1 MLVAANAGMR
11 SIAGYILATASAA
24 LATLLPATS
33 HADALDPPK
42 PAATRS
48 SMWKRHWP
56 TFSPLEGVATVAA
69 GAGTAV
75 LFSLKPPG
83 DPRWEGG
90 ILFDDDVRSGL
101 RLHSAAARRRVR
113 AWGDLPYFAAPLI
126 PLIIDPV
133 VASWLARG
141 DSKTALNLE
150 LIGVEAFSYAGLLS
164 FVSTRVSRRE
174 RPDSAECRRTHDDAS
189 ECARDTESFYSGH
202 TTIAAASAG
211 LVCANHRA
219 MPLWGHPV
227 ADGAACAL
235 ATTGAVASG
244 VSRIASDRHYTSDV
258 VAGFG
263 MGFGI
268 GYAIPT
274 LLHYTSEDTDVKL
287 SIAPGSPCTGAC
299 LKLAGSF

>member
-1 MLVAANAGMR
+1 MLVAAVQDMR
-11 SIAGYILATASAA
+11 SMAGYIVATASAA

-33 HADALDPPK
+33 HADALHAAR
-42 PAATRS
+42 PASTRS
-48 SMWKRHWP
+48 SIWNQHWP
-56 TFSPLEGVATVAA
+56 AFSPVEGAATVAA
-69 GAGTAV
+69 GTGTRV
-75 LFSLKPPG
+75 LFSLKPPR
-83 DPRWEGG
+83 DPRWGG
-90 ILFDDDVRSGL
+90 GFLFDDHVRSGL
-101 RLHSAAARRRVR
+101 RLHAPAARHQVR
-113 AWGDLPYFAAPLI
+113 AWRELPYFAAPLI

-141 DSKTALNLE
+141 DTKTALNLE

-164 FVSTRVSRRE
+164 FVSTRE
-174 RPDSAECRRTHDDAS
+174 RADSAECRPTHDDPS
-189 ECARDTESFYSGH
+189 ECERDTESVHGGH

-219 MPLWGHPV
+219 MPLGGHPV
-227 ADGAACAL
+227 ADGSACAL
-235 ATTGAVASG
+235 VTPGAVASG
-244 VSRIASDRHYTSDV
+244 VTGIAPDRHDTSDV

-263 MGFGI
+263 AASGI

-287 SIAPGSPCTGAC
+287 SISPGSPCTGAC

>member
-1 MLVAANAGMR
+1 MR
-11 SIAGYILATASAA
+11 SIAWYTLATASIAFV
-24 LATLLPATS
+24 TLLPATS

-42 PAATRS
+42 PTSTRS

-56 TFSPLEGVATVAA
+56 SFSPAEGVGTVAA
-69 GAGTAV
+69 GAATAV
-75 LFSLKPPG
+75 LFSLKPPKE
-83 DPRWEGG
+83 PRWEGG
-90 ILFDDDVRSGL
+90 ILFDEDVRHGL
-101 RLHSAAARRRVR
+101 RLHSADARQQVR
-113 AWGDLPYFAAPLI
+113 AWGDLPYYAAPLV
-126 PLIIDPV
+126 PLIIDPL

-141 DSKTALNLE
+141 DTKAALNLE
-150 LIGVEAFSYAGLLS
+150 LISVEAFSYAGALS

-174 RPDSAECRRTHDDAS
+174 RPDSLECRRTHDDPSAC
-189 ECARDTESFYSGH
+189 EVDTESFYSGH

-219 MPLWGHPV
+219 MALWGHPV
-227 ADGAACAL
+227 ADAGACVL

-244 VSRIASDRHYTSDV
+244 ASRIASDRHYASDV
-258 VAGFG
+258 IAGFG

-268 GYAIPT
+268 GYAVPT
-274 LLHYTSEDTDVKL
+274 LLHYTSEDTNLAL